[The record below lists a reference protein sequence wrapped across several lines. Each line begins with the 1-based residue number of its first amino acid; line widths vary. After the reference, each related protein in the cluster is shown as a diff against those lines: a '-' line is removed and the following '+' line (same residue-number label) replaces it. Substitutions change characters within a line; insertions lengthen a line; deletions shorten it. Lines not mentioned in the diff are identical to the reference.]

1 MKDVSRETSKPTL
14 KKREAQAIANFTG
27 EPSSAF
33 PSLSCSIIYSVRELA
48 AAIHSRAKN
57 SWFAN
62 FWHIDGF
69 DAGRT
74 KYKIDAS

>member
-1 MKDVSRETSKPTL
+1 MKHRNRG
-14 KKREAQAIANFTG
+14 KKREAQAIANLTG

-69 DAGRT
+69 DAERT
-74 KYKIDAS
+74 EHEIDAS